1 MNLAIPRNLSKP
13 AVLAAHIAA
22 GLTFGIVGGGI
33 AEELLAA
40 MAPPAVITRNS
51 NLPPFVPHL
60 YGKGDNPN
68 SSSFSKPGARG

>member
-1 MNLAIPRNLSKP
+1 MNLAIPHSLSKP
-13 AVLAAHIAA
+13 AVFAAHIAA
-22 GLTFGIVGGGI
+22 GLTFGIVVGGI

-51 NLPPFVPHL
+51 NLPPFAPQR
-60 YGKGDNPN
+60 GDNPN